1 MKLAGEIKKYLGF
14 GKYLEF
20 GKNIWGI
27 ILGV

>member
-20 GKNIWGI
+20 GKNIGG
-27 ILGV
+27 ILGA